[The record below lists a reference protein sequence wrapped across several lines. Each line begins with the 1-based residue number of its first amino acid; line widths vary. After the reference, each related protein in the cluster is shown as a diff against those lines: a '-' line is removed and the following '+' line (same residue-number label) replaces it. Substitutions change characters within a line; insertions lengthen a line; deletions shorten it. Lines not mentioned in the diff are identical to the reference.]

1 MALDS
6 SLRLFLRGGSVS
18 SFGVELSLKDGGV
31 SVSCPFTNDDLV
43 PVMRIAATMCRGP
56 LLELLSRRSTL
67 MLQVPLVGA
76 MASHVQWATALTCGS
91 HVFVTSVGPMHCGD
105 DVLFELLTGFQ

>member
-1 MALDS
+1 MEDQSLPLELNSALKTVAYP
-6 SLRLFLRGGSVS
+6 FLVH
-18 SFGVELSLKDGGV
+18 LPMMIWL
-31 SVSCPFTNDDLV
+31 

-56 LLELLSRRSTL
+56 LLQLLSRSSTL

-91 HVFVTSVGPMHCGD
+91 HVFVTPVGQMPCGD